1 MLKINSL
8 FSYYGNIEAL
18 HGVSLE
24 VGNKE
29 IVALIGSNGA
39 GKSTLLRSV
48 SGLITRTGEIM
59 YNNEDIG
66 KQSPRYIAKSGV
78 LHVPEGRH
86 VFPGLTVQQNLEV
99 GSVSWRGIS
108 NASLEED
115 LEKVFALFPRLK
127 ERHKQYAWSL
137 SGGEQQMLAIGRAIM
152 GRPKLLM
159 LDEPSMGLAPKVID
173 ELFVKIVEINSM
185 GVPILLVEQNAL
197 LAMEVS
203 QKTYILEGGRIA
215 LEGSSNE
222 LIKDDRVKEAYLGKR
237 KDKAV

>member
-1 MLKINSL
+1 VLKISNL
-8 FSYYGNIEAL
+8 YSYYGNIEAL
-18 HGVSLE
+18 HGVNLA
-24 VGNKE
+24 VGSNE

-48 SGLITRTGEIM
+48 SGLITRTGDII
-59 YNNEDIG
+59 YNDQNIG

-99 GSVSWRGIS
+99 GSVSWRGLGG
-108 NASLEED
+108 ASLDED
-115 LEKVFALFPRLK
+115 LEKVFVLFPRLK
-127 ERHKQYAWSL
+127 ERCKQYAWSL

-173 ELFVKIVEINSM
+173 ELFMKIVDIYSM

-203 QKTYILEGGRIA
+203 QKTYILEGGRIV
-215 LEGSSNE
+215 LEGSSQD
-222 LIKDDRVKEAYLGKR
+222 LIKDARVKEAYLGKL
-237 KDKAV
+237 KDKVV

>member
-1 MLKINSL
+1 MLKINNL
-8 FSYYGNIEAL
+8 YAHYGNIEAL

-24 VGNKE
+24 VGNKD

-39 GKSTLLRSV
+39 GKTTLLRAISSLV
-48 SGLITRTGEIM
+48 TRNGEIC
-59 YNNEDIG
+59 YNGENIE
-66 KQSPRYIAKSGV
+66 KQSPRYIAKAGL

-99 GSVSWRGIS
+99 GSVSWRGIK
-108 NASLEED
+108 NASVAED
-115 LEKVFALFPRLK
+115 LERVFSLFPRLE
-127 ERHKQYAWSL
+127 ERRKQYAWSL

-173 ELFVKIVEINSM
+173 ELFVKILEINSM

-203 QKTYILEGGRIA
+203 QKVYILEGGRIV
-215 LEGSSNE
+215 LQGDS
-222 LIKDDRVKEAYLGKR
+222 KDIINDARVKEAYLGKL
-237 KDKAV
+237 KEKVV

>member
-1 MLKINSL
+1 MLKISNL
-8 FSYYGNIEAL
+8 YSYYGNIEAL
-18 HGVSLE
+18 HGVDVE
-24 VGNKE
+24 VGSNE

-48 SGLITRTGEIM
+48 SGLITRNGEIL
-59 YNNEDIG
+59 YNGENIG
-66 KQSPRYIAKSGV
+66 KKSPRSIAKAGV

-99 GSVSWRGIS
+99 GSVSWRGIGG
-108 NASLEED
+108 ASLEGD
-115 LEKVFALFPRLK
+115 LEKVFSLFPRLQ
-127 ERHKQYAWSL
+127 ERRKQYAWSL

-203 QKTYILEGGRIA
+203 QKTYILEGGRIV
-215 LEGSSNE
+215 LSGSSKDV
-222 LIKDDRVKEAYLGKR
+222 IKDARVKEAYLGKL
-237 KDKAV
+237 KEKVV

>member
-1 MLKINSL
+1 MLKISNL

-18 HGVSLE
+18 HGVNID
-24 VGNKE
+24 VGSNE

-48 SGLITRTGEIM
+48 SGLITRTGDIL
-59 YNNEDIG
+59 YNGENIA
-66 KQSPRYIAKSGV
+66 KQSPRYVAKSGL

-99 GSVSWRGIS
+99 GSVAWRGIKKA
-108 NASLEED
+108 NLEGD

-203 QKTYILEGGRIA
+203 QKTYILEGGRVV
-215 LEGSSNE
+215 LEGSSKD
-222 LIKDDRVKEAYLGKR
+222 LIKDARVKEAYLGKL
-237 KDKAV
+237 KEKVV